1 MDETITSKSKNSHYN
16 MSEESIISEYILPN
30 GIKILHKHRPGAIAH
45 MSLMVN
51 TGMRDESA
59 NENGLAHFIEHMLFK
74 GTKKRKAYHVLSCL
88 ENVGGELNAYTT
100 KEETCIHASFLRE
113 HYNKAIELIADIA
126 FNSVYPAN
134 EVDKEK
140 EVIIDEINSYRDNP
154 AEEIFDEFEN
164 KLYKGHEMG
173 RNILGTTDLVN
184 SYTRNDLLY
193 FIKNNYSTDKMVVAT
208 IGDIPFNKFKSKVE
222 AYFGDYQQTSTKYN
236 RNKFER
242 LPSFTKIEE
251 RNNHLSH
258 CIIGG
263 LAYHFDSH
271 LKMPMVLLNNI
282 LGGPGMNSRL
292 NLNIR
297 EKYGFAYTIESQYN
311 AYSDT
316 GNFSI
321 YMGVDPN
328 SLDKAVDLVFKELNK
343 LKNNRLGTIQLSNAK
358 NQLVGQLALSSE
370 SGLGELLSMTRAA
383 YSQEGIEP
391 LSEIVRKIRN
401 IQSDD
406 ILNIANEIF
415 DNNNINLMIYKGL

>member
-1 MDETITSKSKNSHYN
+1 MP
-16 MSEESIISEYILPN
+16 EESIISEYILPN

-45 MSLMVN
+45 LSLMVN
-51 TGMRDESA
+51 TGMRDELP

-100 KEETCIHASFLRE
+100 KEETCIHASFLKE
-113 HYNKAIELIADIA
+113 HYNKAIELIADVA

-134 EVDKEK
+134 ELEKEK
-140 EVIIDEINSYRDNP
+140 EVIIDEINSYRDSP
-154 AEEIFDEFEN
+154 AEEIYDEFEN
-164 KLYKGHEMG
+164 NLYRGHEMG

-184 SYTRNDLLY
+184 GYNRNDLCR
-193 FIKNNYSTDKMVVAT
+193 FIKNNYSTNKMVVAT
-208 IGDIPFNKFKSKVE
+208 IGDIPFNKFKNKIA
-222 AYFGDYQQTSTKYN
+222 AYFGNYQYTSTEYHRK
-236 RNKFER
+236 KFER
-242 LPSFTKIEE
+242 LPNFTNIEE

-263 LAYHFDSH
+263 LAYHFDSPQ
-271 LKMPMVLLNNI
+271 KMPMVLLNNI

-321 YMGVDPN
+321 YMGVDPH

-343 LKNNRLGTIQLSNAK
+343 LKNNRLGSIQLSNAK

-383 YSQEGIEP
+383 YSPEGIES

-401 IQSDD
+401 LTADD
-406 ILNIANEIF
+406 ILNVANEVF
-415 DNNNINLMIYKGL
+415 DDKNINLMIYKGL

>member
-16 MSEESIISEYILPN
+16 MSEESIISEHILPN

-164 KLYKGHEMG
+164 NLYKGHEMG

-193 FIKNNYSTDKMVVAT
+193 FIKNNYSTDKMVIAT

-406 ILNIANEIF
+406 ILNVANEIF

>member
-1 MDETITSKSKNSHYN
+1 
-16 MSEESIISEYILPN
+16 MSEESIISEHILPN

-164 KLYKGHEMG
+164 NLYKGHEMG

-184 SYTRNDLLY
+184 SYTRNDLLS
-193 FIKNNYSTDKMVVAT
+193 FSKNNYSTDKMVVAT

-406 ILNIANEIF
+406 ILNVANEIF
-415 DNNNINLMIYKGL
+415 DKNNINLMIYKGL

>member
-1 MDETITSKSKNSHYN
+1 MP
-16 MSEESIISEYILPN
+16 EESIISEHILPN

-45 MSLMVN
+45 IALMVN
-51 TGMRDESA
+51 IGMRDELP
-59 NENGLAHFIEHMLFK
+59 NENGLAHFVEHMLFK

-100 KEETCIHASFLRE
+100 KEETCIHASFLKE

-154 AEEIFDEFEN
+154 AEEIYDEFEN
-164 KLYKGHEMG
+164 QLYRGHEMG
-173 RNILGTTDLVN
+173 RNILGTTELVN
-184 SYTRNDLLY
+184 GYSRDNLLS
-193 FIKNNYSTDKMVVAT
+193 FIKNNYSTNKMVIAT
-208 IGDIPFNKFKSKVE
+208 IGDIPFNRFQNKIA
-222 AYFGDYQQTSTKYN
+222 AYFGNYQQTTTGYHRN
-236 RNKFER
+236 RFER
-242 LPSFTKIEE
+242 LPNFTKIEE

-263 LAYHFDSH
+263 IAYHFDSPQ
-271 LKMPMVLLNNI
+271 KMPMVLLNNI

-321 YMGVDPN
+321 YMGVDPH

-343 LKNNRLGTIQLSNAK
+343 LKNNKLGTIQLSNAK

-370 SGLGELLSMTRAA
+370 SGLGELLSMTRSA
-383 YSQEGIEP
+383 YSQEEIEP
-391 LSEIVRKIRN
+391 LSETVRKIRN
-401 IQSDD
+401 IKAND

-415 DNNNINLMIYKGL
+415 DDKNINLMIYKGL

>member
-1 MDETITSKSKNSHYN
+1 MP
-16 MSEESIISEYILPN
+16 EESIISEYILPN

-51 TGMRDESA
+51 TGMRDELP

-74 GTKKRKAYHVLSCL
+74 GTKKRKAYHILSCL

-100 KEETCIHASFLRE
+100 KEETCIHASFLKE
-113 HYNKAIELIADIA
+113 HYNKAIELIADVA
-126 FNSVYPAN
+126 FNSTYPAN
-134 EVDKEK
+134 EIEKEK

-164 KLYKGHEMG
+164 NLYKDHEMG
-173 RNILGTTDLVN
+173 RNILGTTDLIN
-184 SYTRNDLLY
+184 SYTRNDLCH
-193 FIKNNYSTDKMVVAT
+193 FIKNNYSTNKMIVAT
-208 IGDIPFNKFKSKVE
+208 IGDIPFAKFKNKIISL
-222 AYFGDYQQTSTKYN
+222 FGDYQQTITEYH
-236 RNKFER
+236 RNKFEG
-242 LPSFTKIEE
+242 LANFTKIEE
-251 RNNHLSH
+251 RNNHQSH

-263 LAYHFDSH
+263 IAYHFDSQY
-271 LKMPMVLLNNI
+271 KMPMVLLNNI

-321 YMGVDPN
+321 YMGVDPH

-370 SGLGELLSMTRAA
+370 SGLGELLSMTRSA

-391 LSEIVRKIRN
+391 LSETVKKIRN
-401 IQSDD
+401 LSSDD
-406 ILNIANEIF
+406 ILNVANETF
-415 DNNNINLMIYKGL
+415 DNKNINLMIYKGL

>member
-1 MDETITSKSKNSHYN
+1 MP
-16 MSEESIISEYILPN
+16 EESIISEYTLPN
-30 GIKILHKHRPGAIAH
+30 GIKILHKYRPGSIAH
-45 MSLMVN
+45 ISLMVN
-51 TGMRDESA
+51 TGMRDEMP

-100 KEETCIHASFLRE
+100 KEETCIHASFLKE
-113 HYNKAIELIADIA
+113 YYNKAIDLIADVA
-126 FNSVYPAN
+126 FNSVYPTN
-134 EVDKEK
+134 ELEKEK
-140 EVIIDEINSYRDNP
+140 EVIIDEINSYRDSP
-154 AEEIFDEFEN
+154 AEEIYDEFEN
-164 KLYKGHEMG
+164 QLYRGHEMG
-173 RNILGTTDLVN
+173 RNILGTTDLVSN
-184 SYTRNDLLY
+184 YTRNDLLR
-193 FIKNNYSTDKMVVAT
+193 FLKNNYSTNKMVVAT
-208 IGDIPFNKFKSKVE
+208 IGDIPFNKFKQKILS
-222 AYFGDYQQTSTKYN
+222 YFGDYQQTTSEYHRN
-236 RNKFER
+236 RFET
-242 LPSFTKIEE
+242 LPNFTKIEE

-263 LAYHFDSH
+263 IAYHFDH
-271 LKMPMVLLNNI
+271 QQKMPMVLLNNI

-321 YMGVDPN
+321 YMGVDPH

-343 LKNNRLGTIQLSNAK
+343 LKNNKLGTIQLSNAK

-370 SGLGELLSMTRAA
+370 SGLGELLSMTRSS

-391 LSEIVRKIRN
+391 LSETVKKIRN
-401 IQSDD
+401 LTADD
-406 ILNIANEIF
+406 ILNVANEIF
-415 DNNNINLMIYKGL
+415 DDRNINLMIYKGV

>member
-1 MDETITSKSKNSHYN
+1 MP
-16 MSEESIISEYILPN
+16 EESIISEYTLPN
-30 GIKILHKHRPGAIAH
+30 GIKILHKYRPGAIAH
-45 MSLMVN
+45 ISLMVN
-51 TGMRDESA
+51 TGMRDEMP

-100 KEETCIHASFLRE
+100 KEETCIHASFLKE
-113 HYNKAIELIADIA
+113 YYNKAIDLIADVA
-126 FNSVYPAN
+126 FNSVYPTN
-134 EVDKEK
+134 ELEKEK
-140 EVIIDEINSYRDNP
+140 EVIIDEINSYRDSP
-154 AEEIFDEFEN
+154 AEEIYDEFEN
-164 KLYKGHEMG
+164 QLYRGHEMG
-173 RNILGTTDLVN
+173 RNILGTTYLVSN
-184 SYTRNDLLY
+184 YTRNDLLR
-193 FIKNNYSTDKMVVAT
+193 FLKNNYSTNKMVVAT
-208 IGDIPFNKFKSKVE
+208 IGDIPFNKFKQKILS
-222 AYFGDYQQTSTKYN
+222 YFGDYQQTTSEYHRN
-236 RNKFER
+236 RFET
-242 LPSFTKIEE
+242 LPNFTKIEE

-263 LAYHFDSH
+263 IAYHFDH
-271 LKMPMVLLNNI
+271 QQKMPMVLLNNI

-321 YMGVDPN
+321 YMGVDPH

-343 LKNNRLGTIQLSNAK
+343 LKNNKLGTIQLSNAK

-370 SGLGELLSMTRAA
+370 SGLGELLSMTRSS

-391 LSEIVRKIRN
+391 LSETVKKIRN
-401 IQSDD
+401 LTADD
-406 ILNIANEIF
+406 ILNVANEIF
-415 DNNNINLMIYKGL
+415 DNRNINLMIYKGV